1 MATHYWINAPSTYKQ
16 IKVNV
21 GNKGVKMGR
30 IKGLNSLHEA
40 ISVGRFVDGEI
51 RILPVLYHRP
61 LIATLLVGT
70 MATVT

>member
-1 MATHYWINAPSTYKQ
+1 MRRLQ